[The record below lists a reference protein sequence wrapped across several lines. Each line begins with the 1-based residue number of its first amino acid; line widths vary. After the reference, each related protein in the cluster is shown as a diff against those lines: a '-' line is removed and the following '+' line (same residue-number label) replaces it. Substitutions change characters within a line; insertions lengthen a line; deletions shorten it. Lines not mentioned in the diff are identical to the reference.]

1 MESGVKIGKRS
12 LRLRP
17 AERDF
22 AQAIKKSMM
31 YNATMSK
38 IRPLITIVVFL
49 LILGFIFWGVN
60 KFILP
65 QPKYTVNLGSQTV
78 IKQIR
83 SLNRLETS
91 SYTIEK
97 IIDVGTTGNG
107 LKKILFG
114 DKILLIAHGT
124 IIGGFDLSKVKSENI
139 VITNKTLK
147 LTLPAPEILVTKL
160 DSDQTRVYDRQQGL
174 LTKGDNNLET
184 EARNEAEKVIKDAA
198 CKGGILEDA
207 SKNARNQL
215 TTLFKSLG
223 FETVIID
230 IPQGSC

>member
-1 MESGVKIGKRS
+1 MRKIQT
-12 LRLRP
+12 LV
-17 AERDF
+17 
-22 AQAIKKSMM
+22 
-31 YNATMSK
+31 
-38 IRPLITIVVFL
+38 TIVLFFL
-49 LILGFIFWGVN
+49 FLGLIFWGVN
-60 KFILP
+60 RFLRP
-65 QPKYTVNLGSQTV
+65 QEKYTVNLSSQTV

-83 SLNRLETS
+83 ALNRLETS

-97 IIDVGTTGNG
+97 VIDVGTSGTG

-124 IIGGFDLSKVKSENI
+124 IIAGFDLSKVKNENI
-139 VITNKTLK
+139 NVVNNTLK

-160 DSDQTRVYDRQQGL
+160 DSDQTRVYDRQQGY
-174 LTKGDNNLET
+174 LTKGDQNLET
-184 EARNEAEKVIKDAA
+184 EARSIAEKTIKDAA

-215 TTLFKSLG
+215 SGLFKSLG
-223 FETVIID
+223 FVTVVID